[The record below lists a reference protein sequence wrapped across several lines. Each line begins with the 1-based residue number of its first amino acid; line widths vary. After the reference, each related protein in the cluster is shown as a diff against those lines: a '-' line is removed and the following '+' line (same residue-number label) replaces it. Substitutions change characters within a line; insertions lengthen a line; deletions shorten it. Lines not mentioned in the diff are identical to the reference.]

1 MHFAAYCIPV
11 LIQQRVDR
19 SNFFNRSW
27 AQFKVGFNDTDGN
40 YWIGNDRLS
49 QLTLS
54 GIYKLKV
61 DLQARDNSSWYWA
74 EYLRFG
80 VHGESRNYQLQVDL
94 DSGNVG
100 DALSY
105 VTTEWGSPRTTGT
118 TTCGPTLEVRATAQY
133 TREEDSGT
141 TAAAALKSTELASIG
156 THARLELCS
165 WRHLA
170 CGSRV
175 NAKSLRWLRINFT
188 TADYL
193 LHRTNSAIFLFS
205 SALCSTVQSL
215 ARVLSESVNQRFGTH
230 SLPIFALLHHF
241 LLFVGITKHTIFS

>member
-1 MHFAAYCIPV
+1 V
-11 LIQQRVDR
+11 
-19 SNFFNRSW
+19 

-105 VTTEWGSPRTTGT
+105 VTTE
-118 TTCGPTLEVRATAQY
+118 
-133 TREEDSGT
+133 
-141 TAAAALKSTELASIG
+141 
-156 THARLELCS
+156 
-165 WRHLA
+165 
-170 CGSRV
+170 
-175 NAKSLRWLRINFT
+175 
-188 TADYL
+188 
-193 LHRTNSAIFLFS
+193 
-205 SALCSTVQSL
+205 
-215 ARVLSESVNQRFGTH
+215 
-230 SLPIFALLHHF
+230 
-241 LLFVGITKHTIFS
+241 